1 MKAGPPSRASLA
13 WVIYPA
19 ILAIC
24 LLCVPAEFAQT
35 DRSSQPPSSGQS
47 SAANQDQSSGADKKE
62 QNPTDSATAKLR
74 IVVTAGEDKPIGNAS
89 VYVRFNTPGG
99 FLRHEKQ
106 VEMNFKTNQ
115 DGSVKVPD
123 IPHGKIL
130 IQVIAKGWHTYGK
143 WYDVEKDEETIA
155 IKLKPP
161 PHWY

>member
-1 MKAGPPSRASLA
+1 MKAQPPNRTSL
-13 WVIYPA
+13 WWI
-19 ILAIC
+19 ILLAIC
-24 LLCVPAEFAQT
+24 LLCAPVALTQT
-35 DRSSQPPSSGQS
+35 DNSGQPNTSDQS
-47 SAANQDQSSGADKKE
+47 SAAKQDQSNSADKTE
-62 QNPTDSATAKLR
+62 QKSSESATTKLR
-74 IVVTAGEDKPIGNAS
+74 IVVTAGENKPIGNAS

-115 DGSVKVPD
+115 DGSVKVPEV
-123 IPHGKIL
+123 PQGKIL

-155 IKLKPP
+155 IKLEPP